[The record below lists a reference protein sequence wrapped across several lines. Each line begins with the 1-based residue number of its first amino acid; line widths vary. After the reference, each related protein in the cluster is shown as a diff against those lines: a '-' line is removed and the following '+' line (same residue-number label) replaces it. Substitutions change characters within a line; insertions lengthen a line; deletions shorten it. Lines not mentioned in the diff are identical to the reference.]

1 MLELVDRSGLG
12 RAGRLSEPARAVLPI
27 GNLAQVPRR
36 ATHAMPKAVVRLMH
50 PPLMAMNTKGSRSTG
65 ATVAGAAAGGKGP
78 LTPTERRAAVI
89 AEQNEQNLRS
99 LGEGAARKGTGE
111 RLAVLL
117 TWEEDQVMACLAHG
131 MLYKETA
138 DRLRFSVAK
147 VKKLQ
152 HKAYERLGKHKAVEA
167 VAAWREAKLST

>member
-1 MLELVDRSGLG
+1 M
-12 RAGRLSEPARAVLPI
+12 SEPARAMLPL
-27 GNLAQVPRR
+27 GDVAKVPRR
-36 ATHAMPKAVVRLMH
+36 GARTMAKAVVGLMH
-50 PPLMAMNTKGSRSTG
+50 PPLMAMNAKGSRSTG

-78 LTPTERRAAVI
+78 LTPTERRADVI
-89 AEQNEQNLRS
+89 AEQNEQSLRS

-138 DRLRFSVAK
+138 DRLGFSLAK
-147 VKKLQ
+147 VKNLQ
-152 HKAYERLGKHKAVEA
+152 HKAYEKLGKGKIVEA
-167 VAAWREAKLST
+167 VAAWREARLSA